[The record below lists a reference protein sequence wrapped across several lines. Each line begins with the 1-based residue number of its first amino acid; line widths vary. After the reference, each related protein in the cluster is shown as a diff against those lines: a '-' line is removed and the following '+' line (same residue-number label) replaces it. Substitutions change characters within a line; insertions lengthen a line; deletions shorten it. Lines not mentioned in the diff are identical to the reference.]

1 MHREFK
7 LPCLSLFECAVGVNS
22 VFFCS
27 YLKTSLGENVVYVK
41 SFPVSTTHKSSR
53 LSYLVGL

>member
-1 MHREFK
+1 MCSRGQ
-7 LPCLSLFECAVGVNS
+7 LF
-22 VFFCS
+22 VFFFS

-41 SFPVSTTHKSSR
+41 SFPVSMTHKSSR